1 MRPEKA
7 TIVDELQAKLNASP
21 FLLVTDFSGLKVA
34 EFAELRNRLA
44 DAHAECR
51 VVKNT
56 FLRRATTDLGYPDLG
71 ASLEGQ
77 TAIVLGESDVCAAAK
92 VLKAFAKEFKK
103 TAVKAGVLDNGLLSA
118 EQVESLA
125 NLPPRD
131 VLRAQ
136 LLGLL
141 QTPATSLVRV
151 LNEPGASL
159 ARVLQAK
166 LDAQDGGMPAEA
178 AAAA

>member
-1 MRPEKA
+1 MRPEKV
-7 TIVDELQAKLNASP
+7 TIIEQLQAKLNASP
-21 FLLVTDFSGLKVA
+21 YLLVADYTGLKVS

-44 DAHAECR
+44 EAQAECR

-56 FLRRATTDLGYPDLG
+56 FLRRATVDLGFPDLG
-71 ASLEGQ
+71 EALTGQ
-77 TAIVLGESDVCAAAK
+77 TAIIVGESDVCAAAK
-92 VLKAFAKEFKK
+92 VMKAFAKDFKK
-103 TAVKAGVLDNGLLSA
+103 TELRGGILDNSLLSS
-118 EQVESLA
+118 EQVASLA
-125 NLPPRD
+125 DLPSKD
-131 VLRAQ
+131 SLRAQ

-166 LDAQDGGMPAEA
+166 LDAAGGTEA
-178 AAAA
+178 AAA